1 MVAILTL
8 LTVLALSVLIVR
20 VASVALMLTGVSLP
34 LARFQARSAFTGVGY
49 TTSESEK
56 IVGHPVRR
64 RIIMLLMLLG
74 NAGIITTI
82 SAVIGG
88 VVAVEGRDGP
98 PLWMKVLGLIAG
110 LAALWAVSYSKWV
123 DRRLSRVIFGM
134 LKRYTE
140 IDVRDYS
147 NLMHLSGDYGI
158 SELGVE
164 RGDYLADHELSELK
178 LSAEGVLVLGI
189 QRADG
194 TFVGAPRGQ
203 TRPHAGDTLILYG
216 RADRL
221 RELDDRRD
229 SIRGK
234 IAHAEAVA
242 DQDKRR
248 KQEDAEE
255 DSSSPDEEPHVSAE
269 VMSAREAAA
278 EEAGV

>member
-88 VVAVEGRDGP
+88 VVAVEDVTGP
-98 PLWMKVLGLIAG
+98 PLWAKVLGLLAG

-164 RGDYLADHELSELK
+164 RGDYLADHALSELK

-194 TFVGAPRGQ
+194 TFVGAPRGH
-203 TRPHAGDTLILYG
+203 TKPHAGDTLILYG

-242 DQDKRR
+242 EQDKRR
-248 KQEDAEE
+248 KEE
-255 DSSSPDEEPHVSAE
+255 DDEEGQAGDEKHVEAE
-269 VMSAREAAA
+269 VVRGAT
-278 EEAGV
+278 AG